1 MHACTWI
8 HNPGLPVDSRYRY
21 PVPGPDKNICK
32 KQNGFDSTNGTVPGD
47 CYLYC
52 ISPARTRTIQLF
64 RSARLRTANTF
75 WDETYHSLPGSPVPP
90 PPQSLAIGR
99 LSMMWTISR

>member
-52 ISPARTRTIQLF
+52 ISPARTRTI
-64 RSARLRTANTF
+64 RSANDRQHFL
-75 WDETYHSLPGSPVPP
+75 DETYQPKPRDRTAIDVAAHLAVKFVSSQLVPC
-90 PPQSLAIGR
+90 
-99 LSMMWTISR
+99 